1 MKTPKVK
8 TGLQVKLWS
17 YVSCRLELWRVASIR
32 RGSVTIYRVFPDAG
46 TPNFPQFV
54 SRELVQLALDKETR

>member
-8 TGLQVKLWS
+8 TGLQFKLWS
-17 YVSCRLELWRVASIR
+17 YVTCRLELWRVASIR

-54 SRELVQLALDKETR
+54 CRELVLNALKMETR